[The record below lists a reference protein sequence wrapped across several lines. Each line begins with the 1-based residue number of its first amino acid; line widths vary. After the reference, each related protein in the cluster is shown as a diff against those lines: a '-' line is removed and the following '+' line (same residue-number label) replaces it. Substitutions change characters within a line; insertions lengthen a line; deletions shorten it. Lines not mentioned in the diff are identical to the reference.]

1 MWQSMKKVKKEKR
14 TPTREEVKAE
24 YKSAKKIAIENN
36 QKVITM
42 GLIKKLLTEILNE
55 EVWANNLY
63 ECNVRKIPDA
73 KLKNDIIHL
82 SIKNYDRN
90 TDIPWQHKQWIKNEV
105 LGREYEG
112 LELFPAES
120 RMINTANQYHIWC
133 LPKGIVVPI
142 GWFEGRVVSNQQ
154 PLGRGK
160 QTLSK
165 K

>member
-42 GLIKKLLTEILNE
+42 GQIKKLLTEILNE

-112 LELFPAES
+112 LELFPA
-120 RMINTANQYHIWC
+120 
-133 LPKGIVVPI
+133 
-142 GWFEGRVVSNQQ
+142 
-154 PLGRGK
+154 
-160 QTLSK
+160 
-165 K
+165 